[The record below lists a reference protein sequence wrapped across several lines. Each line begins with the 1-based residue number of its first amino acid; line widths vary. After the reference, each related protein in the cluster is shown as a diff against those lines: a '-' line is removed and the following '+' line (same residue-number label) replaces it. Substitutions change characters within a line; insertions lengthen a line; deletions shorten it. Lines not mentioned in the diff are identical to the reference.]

1 MVRIFRIWNT
11 TNPGLSDDFP
21 GRWALERHPCDGWYG
36 VQCYSVL
43 LNASSSTNYIESLN
57 LESFG
62 IVGELPPDITTLSSL
77 VTLNMAFNEKL
88 LGIIPVELWDMPK
101 LNYVNLS
108 HNHIMGGLQF
118 QQIHERLPGI
128 VDLSYNNFTG
138 RFNVDYVQDIDRLD
152 VSNNFFTG
160 PVTIRAL
167 DKSPRWKATSINL
180 NSNNFSGVFS
190 ALNMEV
196 RTLDLSNNNFSSFG
210 PMVNT
215 SINKFI
221 ASRNAFNGEFPS
233 QIYKIPN
240 LQYMYFDYN
249 NYNGTFYL
257 PEMDYSIP
265 SSLPQFISVAHN
277 NFSSVELP
285 TSYGPSNQSFLL
297 PTYLQFVQD
306 KLEFEGN
313 PACELPETEL
323 AIRACKPVKNA
334 TNPVIVIP
342 GNGPKWQIIIIII
355 VSAISVVI
363 AVSIIFGIIIKRLS
377 TKIMALR
384 AIEEEF
390 ARKEVKPNLYSYNEL
405 KSATKNFNRDNILGK
420 GGFGTVYKG
429 VLQDGTVVAVKHLS
443 MPKQVL
449 HEFLNEIVLITGI
462 RHRNLVKLKGCCLR
476 DDQRLLVYEYIENG
490 DLSDALWSTKGN
502 PTENDRHRLDWPT
515 RFNIILEI
523 AQGLTY
529 LHEDVL
535 PPIIH
540 RDIKA
545 PNILLNREFRPKIAD
560 FGLALLFPPLKDGQT
575 HLSAIEIAGTR
586 GYMAPEYASF
596 GQVTTKVDV
605 FSFGVLVLEIVSGR
619 KNVNMEKPSG
629 QQYLLEWVWKLH
641 ELERFHE
648 LVDKQLAMDRQSM
661 AEIIRVVKVGHLC
674 VQYIAARRPKMSD
687 VVAMLQGRLPLPD
700 ISTDYELDMYRGV
713 EDNTPPMGGLMTTK
727 SELGEIVECE
737 EESSLLSNV
746 QPISGSSEAAGW
758 LPRQRNRMTTEITR
772 KYRMKSCN
780 YRDNSTQTDEF

>member
-21 GRWALERHPCDGWYG
+21 GRWSLERHPCDGWYG

-43 LNASSSTNYIESLN
+43 LNASSSINYIGSLN

-167 DKSPRWKATSINL
+167 DKSPRWKATSI
-180 NSNNFSGVFS
+180 
-190 ALNMEV
+190 
-196 RTLDLSNNNFSSFG
+196 T
-210 PMVNT
+210 
-215 SINKFI
+215 

-363 AVSIIFGIIIKRLS
+363 SVSIIFGIIIKRLS

-560 FGLALLFPPLKDGQT
+560 F
-575 HLSAIEIAGTR
+575 H
-586 GYMAPEYASF
+586 
-596 GQVTTKVDV
+596 
-605 FSFGVLVLEIVSGR
+605 
-619 KNVNMEKPSG
+619 
-629 QQYLLEWVWKLH
+629 
-641 ELERFHE
+641 
-648 LVDKQLAMDRQSM
+648 
-661 AEIIRVVKVGHLC
+661 
-674 VQYIAARRPKMSD
+674 
-687 VVAMLQGRLPLPD
+687 
-700 ISTDYELDMYRGV
+700 
-713 EDNTPPMGGLMTTK
+713 
-727 SELGEIVECE
+727 
-737 EESSLLSNV
+737 
-746 QPISGSSEAAGW
+746 
-758 LPRQRNRMTTEITR
+758 
-772 KYRMKSCN
+772 
-780 YRDNSTQTDEF
+780 